1 MNGINLIKKEWQYW
15 PYKNT
20 TYLVISVIIFFFI
33 AETDFIQ
40 NIIRTI
46 GGFGYLGAFITGIFF
61 VSIFTVA
68 PSTIVL
74 YDLANF
80 LNPTLIALF
89 AGLGAVLG
97 DYFIFRFLKDK
108 VFADSE

>member
-1 MNGINLIKKEWQYW
+1 MNSVDSLLKRWKSW

-20 TYLVISVIIFFFI
+20 ALLILSLILLFYFTKG
-33 AETDFIQ
+33 DFIQ
-40 NIIRTI
+40 NIIKTI
-46 GGFGYLGAFITGIFF
+46 GSFGYLGAFITGVFF
-61 VSIFTVA
+61 VSVFTVA

-74 YDLANF
+74 YDLADF

-97 DYFIFRFLKDK
+97 DYFIFR
-108 VFADSE
+108 